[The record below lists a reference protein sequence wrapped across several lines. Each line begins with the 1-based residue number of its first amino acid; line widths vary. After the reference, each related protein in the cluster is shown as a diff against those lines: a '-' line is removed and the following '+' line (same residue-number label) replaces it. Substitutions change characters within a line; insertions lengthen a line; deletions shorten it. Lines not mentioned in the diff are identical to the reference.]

1 MSISILPVE
10 IIEYILK
17 FTDKPTLQNCLR
29 TPYLIEMAQRELRRR
44 YKICSNILTKIGFD
58 KTEAK
63 IQLIRGKIDLYGPNF
78 NYIHHKVTDANVITL
93 AKYCPEL
100 TEIYL
105 DICSDI
111 TDASINALA
120 NYCPKLIVI
129 GLYNCSNITDVAI
142 MNLINKCRNIE
153 RINTTYCDNISIYT
167 RGFLRDRRIRIR

>member
-1 MSISILPVE
+1 MSISILPPE
-10 IIEYILK
+10 MIEYILK

-29 TPYLIEMAQRELRRR
+29 TPYLVEMAQRELRRR

-58 KTEAK
+58 EIEAK
-63 IQLIRGKIDLYGPNF
+63 IQLIRGEIDLYGPNS
-78 NYIHHKVTDANVITL
+78 NHICQHVTDANVITL
-93 AKYCPEL
+93 AMYCPQL

-105 DICSDI
+105 DVCCDI
-111 TDASINALA
+111 TNASINALA
-120 NYCPKLIVI
+120 NYCPELTVI

-142 MNLINKCRNIE
+142 MNLINKCRKIE